1 MISAICDCGLC
12 YIYLKLLF
20 RILLVLKLVYSGSGI
35 VKSAKGTG
43 WTIPAS
49 AKAGGTATGS
59 AVWAV
64 FNSVDAISG
73 KAISVGAISVEAI
86 SVEATWLE
94 ANGSMPG
101 SLEVRR
107 LGRCL

>member
-1 MISAICDCGLC
+1 MIVVC

-35 VKSAKGTG
+35 VKSAKGRG

-73 KAISVGAISVEAI
+73 KAISVGAISVGAISVEAI